1 MRDTTVNGLARLP
14 GSTTLHRDGLS
25 PGALPLVLPDGS
37 KIGAT
42 LAVIWDRGMASS
54 F

>member
-1 MRDTTVNGLARLP
+1 
-14 GSTTLHRDGLS
+14 LS
-25 PGALPLVLPDGS
+25 PRALRLVLPDGS

-42 LAVIWDRGMASS
+42 LAVIWDRGLAIIV